1 MSVLIWVGIGG
12 SEDRLSCA
20 EFNKCQPIHELDLL
34 PPKLFLIDGLAG
46 LVSLSD
52 KYIYPKEVPYLQ

>member
-12 SEDRLSCA
+12 SGLSCA

-34 PPKLFLIDGLAG
+34 PPKLCLIDGLAG

-52 KYIYPKEVPYLQ
+52 RYIYPKEVPHLQ

>member
-20 EFNKCQPIHELDLL
+20 EFNKCQPIQELDL

-46 LVSLSD
+46 LVFLSD
-52 KYIYPKEVPYLQ
+52 RYIYPEEVPYLL